1 MRKLN
6 FKDIFRLAAIIK
18 KAKIRAEL
26 SALIAS
32 ISAEKTVKTD
42 KNGENAEKTDKN
54 AENLTEKVGIS
65 FILMIIE
72 AAPEVEEEI
81 FELVA
86 SINGTDVEQAQN
98 MTLEEI
104 GAFWRK
110 LSAENDLQS
119 FFSSAVSSL
128 T

>member
-6 FKDIFRLAAIIK
+6 FKDIFRLAAIIR
-18 KAKIRAEL
+18 KAKIRYQLSEL
-26 SALIAS
+26 VAS
-32 ISAEKTVKTD
+32 ISAEKTV
-42 KNGENAEKTDKN
+42 KTDKN

-72 AAPEVEEEI
+72 AAPEVESEI
-81 FELVA
+81 YELVA

>member
-18 KAKIRAEL
+18 KAKIRSEL

-42 KNGENAEKTDKN
+42 KNGENPEKTDKN
-54 AENLTEKVGIS
+54 VENITEKVGIS

-72 AAPEVEEEI
+72 AAPDVESEI
-81 FELVA
+81 YELVA
-86 SINGTDVEQAQN
+86 SIKGTDVDAAQN

-104 GAFWRK
+104 GAFWRE
-110 LSAENDLQS
+110 LSAANDLQS

>member
-6 FKDIFRLAAIIK
+6 FKDIFRLAEIIR

-32 ISAEKTVKTD
+32 ISAEK
-42 KNGENAEKTDKN
+42 ADKN

-72 AAPEVEEEI
+72 AAPEVESEI
-81 FELVA
+81 YELVA